1 MKGRSEDGQK
11 EMESRDTKIWNWE
24 GLWLYMR
31 MNKEKK
37 NNTEDSQVSENKSLQ
52 KKREASVLD
61 YKTKVWGFVCV
72 QETSWNW
79 NARQKQKM
87 KWRNTGDKRVKDF
100 ILLEKERINNS

>member
-1 MKGRSEDGQK
+1 
-11 EMESRDTKIWNWE
+11 MEKKKWNQEIRRYEIERDFDFIWGWT
-24 GLWLYMR
+24 
-31 MNKEKK
+31 KEKK